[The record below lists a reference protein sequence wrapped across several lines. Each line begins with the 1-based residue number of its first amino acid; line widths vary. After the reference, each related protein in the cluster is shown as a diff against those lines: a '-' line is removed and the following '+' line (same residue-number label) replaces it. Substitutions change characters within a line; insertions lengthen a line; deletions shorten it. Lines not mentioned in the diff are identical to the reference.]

1 MLQPSTV
8 VTVNCEEI
16 TDDADNDETSW
27 QLPLVLASLR
37 VFSDAAN
44 GQGNTSAPDLGC
56 TWSQW
61 GQWSSCSLTC
71 GGQGV
76 VTRTRAQA
84 GSRVCQDT
92 ETETKVVNQSELLIK
107 LLTTQTQ

>member
-8 VTVNCEEI
+8 VTVKCEQQD
-16 TDDADNDETSW
+16 TNDDNDNDDDATSW

-37 VFSDAAN
+37 VFSDAAT
-44 GQGNTSAPDLGC
+44 GQAQGNATGDLGC
-56 TWSQW
+56 SWSQW

-92 ETETKVVNQSELLIK
+92 ETETKVSTNQN
-107 LLTTQTQ
+107 T